1 MLYSRSVSIL
11 YIVICICHSQSL
23 SLSLPPSFPP
33 GNHKFVAYTYDS
45 ISVL

>member
-1 MLYSRSVSIL
+1 M
-11 YIVICICHSQSL
+11 
-23 SLSLPPSFPP
+23 SLPTSQLIPPCLFPP